1 MCSPYI
7 VPSSGF
13 TCSSSSGWT
22 CFNTFD
28 EDVSTFWT
36 TEWDNVEKDR
46 YAQGFMSWIQIS
58 FNEKLTVSRL
68 DLFRQLVKTG
78 MNGEKECSNFKD
90 VELAF
95 EDGKGHTWSLITDKN
110 QNWQTIQISPNV
122 RTSFIKISDTT
133 GENDVTTFC
142 ESAISEVRVWG
153 CNSDYIQ
160 RNTGKNL
167 YLL

>member
-1 MCSPYI
+1 
-7 VPSSGF
+7 
-13 TCSSSSGWT
+13 
-22 CFNTFD
+22 
-28 EDVSTFWT
+28 
-36 TEWDNVEKDR
+36 
-46 YAQGFMSWIQIS
+46 MSWIQIS

-78 MNGEKECSNFKD
+78 VNGEKECSNFKD

-95 EDGKGHTWSLITDKN
+95 EDGKGHTWSLITVKN

-133 GENDVTTFC
+133 GESEVTTFC

-160 RNTGKNL
+160 RNTGKIL
-167 YLL
+167 YFL